1 MKIPQYRIDID
12 GRIFL
17 LQMKLVIG
25 HEHIHMSPMP
35 LDISVF
41 FDQFEPNTIDF
52 IFDEFGRE
60 Y

>member
-1 MKIPQYRIDID
+1 MLK
-12 GRIFL
+12 
-17 LQMKLVIG
+17 MKLVIG